1 MEEEHLVMGWTKLR
15 SVRRSPTTSEFIPS
29 SIIMD
34 WLAKKHIL
42 ANVLVTAFGFTLDG
56 PMLIWYARK
65 AQLHNH
71 YIVNRK
77 CQVFF

>member
-1 MEEEHLVMGWTKLR
+1 
-15 SVRRSPTTSEFIPS
+15 
-29 SIIMD
+29 MD

-71 YIVNRK
+71 YIVSRK
-77 CQVFF
+77 CQSFLLASE